1 MSPISN
7 LCSAGAGFDAG
18 LDLAADFFAAGLSS
32 RGGGEDMS
40 VRCGRGGSECLDVNS
55 AG

>member
-40 VRCGRGGSECLDVNS
+40 VRCGGGE
-55 AG
+55 